1 MGPGPRARLPLDFA
15 PILSVAH
22 IPLLQ
27 ESPLMELLEAL
38 KHHRKSEPVTEKEF
52 QRLVS
57 RGLESSAIHFASDH
71 QQLHR
76 FNEDWENGRYFVTKR
91 AAQKAASRTS
101 LMWFEADKYLEVS
114 SELRHAKFNVAE
126 EGLANESPT
135 DALAEST
142 MDLATRVLG
151 DLKKEIEP

>member
-1 MGPGPRARLPLDFA
+1 MGQGPRACLPLDFA

-22 IPLLQ
+22 VPLLQ

-38 KHHRKSEPVTEKEF
+38 RHHRKSEPVTEKEF

-57 RGLESSAIHFASDH
+57 RGLMSSSIHFARDH
-71 QQLHR
+71 QQLYR

-91 AAQKAASRTS
+91 AAEKTALRTS

-114 SELRHAKFNVAE
+114 SELGHTKFNIAE
-126 EGLANESPT
+126 EGLTNESPT

-151 DLKKEIEP
+151 GLKKEFEP